1 MLYVIGIWKFV
12 KNEITYWVIVSTNS
26 SGSNHVLNMLNE
38 HENLDQYVQY
48 NLRECYVSFN
58 FIGGDKEVP
67 ISVHLKA
74 NFHH

>member
-1 MLYVIGIWKFV
+1 M
-12 KNEITYWVIVSTNS
+12 
-26 SGSNHVLNMLNE
+26 NMLNE

-67 ISVHLKA
+67 ISVHMKA
-74 NFHH
+74 NFQH

>member
-1 MLYVIGIWKFV
+1 M
-12 KNEITYWVIVSTNS
+12 NS
-26 SGSNHVLNMLNE
+26 SGTNYACSEHEDFGQYDQYAIPLQDNVLNMLNE
-38 HENLDQYVQY
+38 HENLDRYVQY